1 MICTFFGH
9 GDCYNLEMNTLKYS
23 IEKLIDNGVDMF
35 YVGNQGRFDYMVLA
49 CLSELKNTF
58 PHISFSV
65 VLAYLPKQKNKY
77 DSYYVYSIYPDGF
90 ETIHPKFAI
99 EKRNQWMIERA
110 DCCLCYVDRTYG
122 GAYKFACLAKRKG
135 LNVINLG
142 SIKI

>member
-1 MICTFFGH
+1 
-9 GDCYNLEMNTLKYS
+9 
-23 IEKLIDNGVDMF
+23 
-35 YVGNQGRFDYMVLA
+35 
-49 CLSELKNTF
+49 
-58 PHISFSV
+58 
-65 VLAYLPKQKNKY
+65 LPKQKNKY

-110 DCCLCYVDRTYG
+110 DCCLCYIDRTYG